1 MTTTMTSRE
10 FNQDASKA
18 KRAAMEGPVIITDR
32 GRAAH
37 VLLSMEE
44 YERLRGVERKTIG
57 EMLHMPGLADI
68 AFDPPKAKIGLKPA
82 DLE

>member
-44 YERLRGVERKTIG
+44 YERLKGVERKTIG
-57 EMLHMPGLADI
+57 EMLHMPGVAGI
-68 AFDPPKAKIGLKPA
+68 AFDPPKAEIGLKPA